1 MAQTKDIQKV
11 VWLIK
16 RYAMPRWRLL
26 LVLLASNVGVVLL
39 SITMPLLLAPLVDL
53 AVKGVGAF
61 DELYATGNTFSLQG
75 LAFPVLS
82 FLNSKITISKLI
94 VFLALAYIALA
105 FLKGIFSF
113 FSYLLALRLRV
124 SSAASIQLDVYSHI
138 LKQPVGFFS
147 RQRAGELISRLDTDV
162 NAATYGF
169 EGIFIP
175 LCVAPPI
182 VIFYGTLLYRT
193 NPVLVIAGVTAFV
206 LHYVVSKLLMKR
218 IRKRLSRQFTV
229 LSDFKARLHETVVG
243 VRVVKVFCAE
253 DMECSKMQSLLNN
266 VIPAQM
272 AFGKWKHM
280 EAPLRETLNHALE
293 MAFLGIAAAALHDG
307 VLDTS
312 AFLLF
317 ILIGKSLMAPLSQL
331 AGTLT
336 VVQTMLA
343 SMERVFE
350 LLDVTPSVVD
360 GTKQAKP
367 LERDIQL
374 HNVSFEYRSGSPVLF
389 DVNLKIK
396 KGEVV
401 ALVGPSG
408 SGKSTLVDVL
418 LRFMDPTAGQ
428 IFWDGSPISSFS
440 QKSYRALFGV
450 VPQEPM
456 LFNMSVAE
464 NIAYG
469 RGGLTLADVVCAAKL
484 ANAHGFI
491 SKLPDGYN
499 TNIGERGVMLS
510 GGQKQRLCIAR
521 AVVARPAVLVLDEAT
536 SSLDSSSEAKVQ
548 AALDRS
554 IKGATAIVIAHRL
567 ATVRQADKII
577 VLDAGRIESVG
588 TYQELLEH
596 SALFRT
602 LHDTQF
608 CPVR

>member
-1 MAQTKDIQKV
+1 
-11 VWLIK
+11 
-16 RYAMPRWRLL
+16 
-26 LVLLASNVGVVLL
+26 
-39 SITMPLLLAPLVDL
+39 
-53 AVKGVGAF
+53 
-61 DELYATGNTFSLQG
+61 
-75 LAFPVLS
+75 
-82 FLNSKITISKLI
+82 
-94 VFLALAYIALA
+94 
-105 FLKGIFSF
+105 
-113 FSYLLALRLRV
+113 
-124 SSAASIQLDVYSHI
+124 
-138 LKQPVGFFS
+138 
-147 RQRAGELISRLDTDV
+147 
-162 NAATYGF
+162 
-169 EGIFIP
+169 
-175 LCVAPPI
+175 
-182 VIFYGTLLYRT
+182 
-193 NPVLVIAGVTAFV
+193 
-206 LHYVVSKLLMKR
+206 
-218 IRKRLSRQFTV
+218 
-229 LSDFKARLHETVVG
+229 
-243 VRVVKVFCAE
+243 
-253 DMECSKMQSLLNN
+253 
-266 VIPAQM
+266 
-272 AFGKWKHM
+272 
-280 EAPLRETLNHALE
+280 
-293 MAFLGIAAAALHDG
+293 
-307 VLDTS
+307 
-312 AFLLF
+312 
-317 ILIGKSLMAPLSQL
+317 
-331 AGTLT
+331 
-336 VVQTMLA
+336 
-343 SMERVFE
+343 MERVFE